1 MAIRFIDTSF
11 FKSPFVRGLK
21 GASKTLYCFIIC
33 DCNGA
38 GIWSKDLEIAS
49 TFIGQK
55 YTEADFVTDFI
66 NKGKAIDLENGRF
79 FFPDFIDHQYPKGL
93 QANNP
98 AHKNF
103 IAELLKYSLLDESLK
118 PLRRPFEGSKVIVT
132 VTDTVTETVKVKV
145 GNQKKID
152 PPTPEEVQVF
162 IQSEGYPLELAVK
175 VYNYYNDAD
184 WHDSKGNK
192 VKNWKQKIRG
202 NWLKPENKNYG
213 KQGTSNNREN
223 KFDRDEMEAGLLKYF
238 APKPREGND
247 TDSGS

>member
-38 GIWSKDLEIAS
+38 GIWNKDIQIAS
-49 TFIGQK
+49 MFIDQK
-55 YTEADFVTDFI
+55 YTDSDFETDFVKT
-66 NKGKAIDLENGRF
+66 GKAIFVQNGRY

-103 IAELLKYSLLDESLK
+103 ISELLKYNLLDEGLK
-118 PLRRPFEGSKVIVT
+118 PLRRPFQGSYVKVT
-132 VTDTVTETVKVKV
+132 VPVEVKAK
-145 GNQKKID
+145 GKSDGDKPKKFE
-152 PPTPEEVQVF
+152 PPTPEDVQVF
-162 IQSEGYPLELAVK
+162 VQMEGFPLELGIH
-175 VYNYYNDAD
+175 VYKYYNDAD
-184 WHDSKGNK
+184 WKDAKGNQ

-202 NWLKPENKNYG
+202 VWLKEENRNYG
-213 KQGTSNNREN
+213 KQSTSKTGTAANSRLEN
-223 KFDRDEMEAGLLKYF
+223 SIASAQRYHAG
-238 APKPREGND
+238 GN
-247 TDSGS
+247 G